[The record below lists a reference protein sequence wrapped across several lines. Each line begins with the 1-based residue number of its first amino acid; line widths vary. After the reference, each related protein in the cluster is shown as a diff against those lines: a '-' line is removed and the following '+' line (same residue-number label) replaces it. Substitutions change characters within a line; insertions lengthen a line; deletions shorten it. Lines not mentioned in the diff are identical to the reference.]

1 MWYQKVDKQQL
12 TLYAR
17 LEARLNKVYWLSTLH
32 ETASERKQHT
42 PDLRRKL
49 ASAEKEIEQLLSSV
63 NHDMKSL
70 SGKCGEL
77 INIAFNYIESYS
89 ISSISS
95 SNSKL
100 LCGRI
105 GIDRKAQSV
114 SEMNNEVELEKIYV
128 NRRAALIDEDDLDM
142 IFDKAICII
151 YEMLGGNVSTDTQGH
166 SPEERLAT
174 QFVTAK
180 NFLKHNLSSLRQ
192 CCGDYTK
199 HLELQ
204 EDQKREFAV
213 ALTNDYKELFDTGMT
228 MLTCAT
234 HLTAHR
240 HGIKNMFAENPQ
252 SPSNFK
258 DYQRKIERMHSR
270 LITVNLMRCETILNA
285 LNTCTV
291 K

>member
-1 MWYQKVDKQQL
+1 
-12 TLYAR
+12 
-17 LEARLNKVYWLSTLH
+17 
-32 ETASERKQHT
+32 
-42 PDLRRKL
+42 
-49 ASAEKEIEQLLSSV
+49 
-63 NHDMKSL
+63 
-70 SGKCGEL
+70 
-77 INIAFNYIESYS
+77 
-89 ISSISS
+89 
-95 SNSKL
+95 
-100 LCGRI
+100 
-105 GIDRKAQSV
+105 
-114 SEMNNEVELEKIYV
+114 
-128 NRRAALIDEDDLDM
+128 
-142 IFDKAICII
+142 
-151 YEMLGGNVSTDTQGH
+151 MLGGNVSTDTQGH

-180 NFLKHNLSSLRQ
+180 NFSQHNLSSLRQ